1 MYAFAREYKL
11 LYDRLIHSH
20 DPEETSAVNMLEE
33 ISGLIEPGRRD
44 KAYRVSDSCHV
55 SLVPI

>member
-20 DPEETSAVNMLEE
+20 DPEETSALSMLEE
-33 ISGLIEPGRRD
+33 ISGVIEPRTPG
-44 KAYRVSDSCHV
+44 
-55 SLVPI
+55 